1 MRLAEAQRRMVIRG
15 IPFSTVDWSQVA
27 PSEHSG
33 KAGMALIRAC
43 TFGDVRVRRVDY
55 SPGYIAD
62 AWCRRGHVLLVLE
75 GELQTELEDGRR
87 FVLPEGTSYQVAEGP
102 PGHRSSSP
110 GGARL
115 FIVD

>member
-1 MRLAEAQRRMVIRG
+1 MRLTEAPGRMVISG

-27 PSEHSG
+27 PSEHGG
-33 KAGMALIRAC
+33 KAGMALIRSS
-43 TFGDVRVRRVDY
+43 TFGDIRVRQVDY
-55 SPGYIAD
+55 SPGYVAD

-87 FVLPEGTSYQVAEGP
+87 FVLPAGSSYQVAEGP

-110 GGARL
+110 RGARL